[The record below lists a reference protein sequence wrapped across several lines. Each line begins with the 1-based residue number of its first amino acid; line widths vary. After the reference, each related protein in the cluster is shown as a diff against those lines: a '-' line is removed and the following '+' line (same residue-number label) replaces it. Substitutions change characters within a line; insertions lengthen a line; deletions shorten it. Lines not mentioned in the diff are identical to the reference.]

1 MQQLRSRG
9 KGKENIDMTSGNVF
23 LILLQFT
30 LPLLVGNLFQ
40 QLYNMGHAWVVGNYV
55 SAAAYSAVGTVT
67 PVTDMLIGAFT
78 GLSNGACVVISQYY
92 GARNDEKVRQAVH
105 TSMTLMLPLGLLFTL
120 LGIGMTPYMLRL
132 MKTPVEVMADASAYL
147 MIYFAGMLGLT
158 IYNMGAGVLRAIGDS
173 RRPFYYLIIC
183 TVLNIMLAL
192 LFVLVLDLGV
202 RGVAYATVCAQT
214 VSAILVA
221 AAMLRSR
228 SVIRLE
234 PRRLG
239 IDRLMLGKI
248 VKVGFP
254 AALQMAVTAFS
265 NVVVQSYINF
275 FGADCM
281 GGWTT
286 YSKIDLL
293 AFMPIKSIAM
303 ATTTFVGHNLGCGQ
317 EERAKQGVRTA
328 MLMAVSVTVFLTSI
342 VFAAAPAL
350 SLLFNDK
357 PEVVAYGTLF
367 LRMIP
372 PFLVFSCANQVYSG
386 ALRGAGNSRAPM
398 LLMLFSFVLFRQAYL
413 FVMANYIS
421 NAVVPI
427 ALGHPLGWA
436 VCSVLTS
443 IYYHHVPLSKTCL
456 VEENERFH

>member
-1 MQQLRSRG
+1 
-9 KGKENIDMTSGNVF
+9 
-23 LILLQFT
+23 
-30 LPLLVGNLFQ
+30 
-40 QLYNMGHAWVVGNYV
+40 
-55 SAAAYSAVGTVT
+55 
-67 PVTDMLIGAFT
+67 
-78 GLSNGACVVISQYY
+78 
-92 GARNDEKVRQAVH
+92 
-105 TSMTLMLPLGLLFTL
+105 
-120 LGIGMTPYMLRL
+120 MLRL
-132 MKTPVEVMADASAYL
+132 MKMPVEVMADASAYL

-183 TVLNIMLAL
+183 TVLNI
-192 LFVLVLDLGV
+192 VLDLGV
-202 RGVAYATVCAQT
+202 RCVAYATVCAQT
-214 VSAILVA
+214 VSAILVV
-221 AAMLRSR
+221 AAMLRSS

-234 PRRLG
+234 PRRLR

-372 PFLVFSCANQVYSG
+372 PFLVFSCANQVYSR

-427 ALGHPLGWA
+427 ALGHPLGW
-436 VCSVLTS
+436 
-443 IYYHHVPLSKTCL
+443 
-456 VEENERFH
+456 RFAAF